1 MKRVVICLLLVAM
14 LLMTTACA
22 KENRSVTCDGC
33 GTSVTVDAD
42 SKITDE
48 WILFCKTCEK
58 ERFGEDGIV
67 AKK

>member
-33 GTSVTVDAD
+33 GTAITVDAD
-42 SKITDE
+42 SNITDE